1 MDRAAAVSEFSALLT
16 NLKERSGLSYQE
28 LARRTFT
35 SRAALHRYCGGAR
48 VPADYALVTSIAK
61 ECGAAPEELGDLL
74 RFWRAAT
81 AVPSGVGGQPPNPP
95 QETPPVRTESH
106 PSASGVGG
114 RPAPDRRAAG
124 GVRLITRVRSV
135 PVRVLL
141 VCALAVVLIGDVV
154 RDHRGA
160 GDDGKARAA
169 RSARVIPAP
178 SWAAEPSPVPRT
190 MFGVTVNSGSGAM
203 PTFLVGGVRLWD
215 GETRWASLEPARGE
229 YDWTTLDR
237 LLDGAQKAGLPAL
250 FVLGGTPAWAAPDA
264 PRAAY
269 PDGSRAAP
277 PDDLRDWDRFIA
289 ALAERARGRIGAY
302 ELWVM
307 ANDPHYYNGSV
318 QTLVAMTRRAG
329 RIIRRHDPRA
339 EIVCPSMGRLWE
351 PEGRR
356 VLRRFAELG
365 GYRHCTA
372 AGVKL
377 YQPQAK
383 DPPELM
389 LQALELA
396 DHEFHAAGVHPEI
409 WNTGTTFSLPLQAK
423 PAPAVAAEYA
433 ARFYL
438 TGLYAHRYS
447 LRRMYLYSWGSD
459 RVPIVLQPDGGAPT
473 RAALNVE
480 RLQRWLD
487 DAEIRGCGHGAGN
500 GLPDNVW
507 QCEFGVRREGRRTTA
522 FARWT
527 HEGEAWMP
535 AGPRPVTVEHLDGT
549 QRTVAPG
556 GMVRV
561 TGTPVLVS
569 QG

>member
-1 MDRAAAVSEFSALLT
+1 MSAFSALLT
-16 NLKERSGLSYQE
+16 NLKQRSGLSYQE

-35 SRAALHRYCGGAR
+35 SRAALHRYCGGER
-48 VPADYALVTSIAK
+48 VPADYALVANIAK
-61 ECGAAPEELGDLL
+61 ECGAGPEELNDLL
-74 RFWRAAT
+74 RYWRAAT
-81 AVPSGVGGQPPNPP
+81 AEPSGTDEKPPEPP
-95 QETPPVRTESH
+95 PEEPTPEPPPE
-106 PSASGVGG
+106 
-114 RPAPDRRAAG
+114 PDR
-124 GVRLITRVRSV
+124 GVRLARWVRST

-141 VCALAVVLIGDVV
+141 VGVLAFALIGDPV
-154 RDHRGA
+154 RDLGGA
-160 GDDGKARAA
+160 GDGGKARASRTA
-169 RSARVIPAP
+169 PPRTIPAP
-178 SWAAEPSPVPRT
+178 SWAAKPLPVPRT

-215 GETRWASLEPARGE
+215 GGTRWASLEPSRGQ

-237 LLDGAQKAGLPAL
+237 LLDGAQKANLPAL

-277 PDDLRDWDRFIA
+277 PDDLRDWDRFIG
-289 ALAERARGRIGAY
+289 ALAAHARGRISAY

-318 QTLVAMTRRAG
+318 ETLVAMTRRAS

-339 EIVCPSMGRLWE
+339 QIVCPSMGRLWE

-356 VLRRFAELG
+356 ALRRFAELG

-389 LQALELA
+389 LRALELA
-396 DHEFHAAGVHPEI
+396 DREFHAAGVHPEI
-409 WNTGTTFSLPLQAK
+409 WNTGTTYSLPLQAK
-423 PAPAVAAEYA
+423 PAPALAADYA

-438 TGLYAHRYS
+438 TGLYANRYG

-487 DAEIRGCGHGAGN
+487 GAEIRGCGHGAAN
-500 GLPDNVW
+500 GLPGNVW
-507 QCEFGVRREGRRTTA
+507 QCEFGVRHEGDRSTA
-522 FARWT
+522 FIRWT
-527 HEGEAWMP
+527 HEGESWMP
-535 AGPRPVTVEHLDGT
+535 SGPTPVTVERLDGT
-549 QRTVAPG
+549 RRTIPPG
-556 GMVRV
+556 GTVKL
-561 TGTPVLVS
+561 TSTPVLVS